1 MKNKIDFFRL
11 GLFTLVLILIYAL
24 HQRFDIP
31 ALVSFFMFGSV
42 VIFAFMLGLE
52 KDSLE
57 KGEMTVAEIKREQRK
72 MLIFRTSLILSM
84 LGSITLV
91 TVKA

>member
-1 MKNKIDFFRL
+1 MQNKIDFFRL

-24 HQRFDIP
+24 HQKFDIP
-31 ALVSFFMFGSV
+31 GLVSFFMFGSV

-57 KGEMTVAEIKREQRK
+57 RGEMTVEEIKREQRK
-72 MLIFRTSLILSM
+72 LFIFKTSIILSM

-91 TVKA
+91 SVRA

>member
-1 MKNKIDFFRL
+1 MQNKVDFFRL

-24 HQRFDIP
+24 NQKFDIP

-42 VIFAFMLGLE
+42 VMFAFMLGLE

-57 KGEMTVAEIKREQRK
+57 KGEMTVEEIKREQRK
-72 MLIFRTSLILSM
+72 LFIFKTSIILSM

-91 TVKA
+91 SVRA